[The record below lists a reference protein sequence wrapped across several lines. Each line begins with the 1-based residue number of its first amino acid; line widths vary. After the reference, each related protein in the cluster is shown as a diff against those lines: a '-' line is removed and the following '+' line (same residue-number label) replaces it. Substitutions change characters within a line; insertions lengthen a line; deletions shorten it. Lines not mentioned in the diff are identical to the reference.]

1 MRASTVPVT
10 LVVLVIMSQ
19 SLAIVSHVELER
31 GLAHLETDYGGPIT
45 YTDEHTD
52 ATLGSS
58 NRGATLTMP
67 GGHDYERPLPLVVA
81 LHGYSS
87 SGSFNAWWMSLYD
100 SVHENEHLLLT
111 PDGSMN
117 IIGMRYWNATDA
129 CCNLFNTQVDD
140 VTFLESLIV
149 QAVQNYGAD
158 PEGVVLI
165 GHSNGAF
172 MSHRMACERGGII
185 ESIVSLN
192 GATWDDFSNNCPD
205 TGRPNIL
212 QVHGTGDTVIQY
224 DGGSTFGGMYP
235 SAPQTTTFWADRSGC
250 EMSWTNLGSIDLTNS
265 DGVAETDN
273 LEHLNCTDGNRVTHW
288 RINNASHSPLL
299 NDKKWPSETL
309 GWALEDFVRDSDGD
323 GHRDD
328 VDAFVYDS
336 GEWLDNDDDG
346 IGDNADT
353 DDDNDGLTDS
363 EEAGLGTDP
372 LNWDTDG
379 DEVSDLTDCD
389 PINGELYTDT
399 DLDGVCDE
407 VDEDADGDNWNNDQ
421 EVDCLTDWL
430 DISSVPSDLDS
441 DGVCDEVDEDADG
454 DNWNND
460 QEVDCLTDWLDV
472 SSVPSDLDS
481 DGECDPLDIDDDGD
495 WVVDIDDAFPMDPS
509 ETNDLDGDGIGDNTD
524 QDDDGDGWLD
534 VTEAIC
540 AAAGGQGDP
549 RNADVMPVDNE
560 TDVGADGVYG
570 TDDDVIVG
578 DGLCNAI
585 DPDDDN
591 DGYPDPV
598 DINNILDEEDAFQY
612 DPTEWLDTDNDGVGD
627 NADAFPSDP
636 NEWSDADDDG
646 VGDNSDAFPNEVNE
660 WSDLDG
666 DGVGD
671 NTDAFPTDPLEWID
685 TDGDGFGDNSDA
697 FPMDVD
703 EWQDAD
709 GDGVGNNADAYPF
722 DSSKWEKEPNYV
734 MIGLAGALAM
744 MAILGYTRQRH
755 D

>member
-1 MRASTVPVT
+1 MITGQFERASPHSRTMRASTVPVA
-10 LVVLVIMSQ
+10 LVVLVLMSQ
-19 SLAIVSHVELER
+19 SLAVVSHVELER

-117 IIGMRYWNATDA
+117 NIGMRYWNATDA
-129 CCNLFNTQVDD
+129 CCNLFNAQVDD
-140 VTFLESLIV
+140 VTFLESLIY

-212 QVHGTGDTVIQY
+212 HVHGTADSTIQY
-224 DGGSTFGGMYP
+224 DGGSMFGETYP
-235 SAPQTTTFWADRSGC
+235 SAPQTAAYWADRAGC
-250 EMSWTNLGSIDLTNS
+250 DTSWTNLGSIDLINS
-265 DGVAETDN
+265 DGVTETDN
-273 LEHLNCTDGNRVTHW
+273 LEHLNCTDENRVAHW
-288 RINNASHSPLL
+288 RINNASHAPFL
-299 NDKKWPSETL
+299 NDEKWPSETL

-328 VDAFVYDS
+328 GDAFVFDS
-336 GEWLDNDDDG
+336 GEWLDSDEDG

-372 LNWDTDG
+372 LNWDTDDDG
-379 DEVSDLTDCD
+379 ISDFSDCA
-389 PINGELYTDT
+389 PIDGELYTDT
-399 DLDGVCDE
+399 DLDGACDE
-407 VDEDADGDNWNNDQ
+407 VDEDADGDGWEN
-421 EVDCLTDWL
+421 ELEFDCLT
-430 DISSVPSDLDS
+430 
-441 DGVCDEVDEDADG
+441 G
-454 DNWNND
+454 
-460 QEVDCLTDWLDV
+460 WLDV
-472 SSVPSDLDS
+472 SSVPSDFDH
-481 DGECDPLDIDDDGD
+481 DGICD
-495 WVVDIDDAFPMDPS
+495 VMDP
-509 ETNDLDGDGIGDNTD
+509 
-524 QDDDGDGWLD
+524 DDDGDGYFDNDDLFPLD
-534 VTEAIC
+534 ESEWSDYDED
-540 AAAGGQGDP
+540 GFGD
-549 RNADVMPVDNE
+549 NVD
-560 TDVGADGVYG
+560 
-570 TDDDVIVG
+570 TDDDEDGWSDDDELSCGTNPWGLPDPEDKDG
-578 DGLCNAI
+578 DGVCDFL
-585 DPDDDN
+585 DPDIDG
-591 DGYPDPV
+591 DGYPNDDDHYP
-598 DINNILDEEDAFQY
+598 LDSS
-612 DPTEWLDTDNDGVGD
+612 EWADTDSDGVGD
-627 NADAFPSDP
+627 NADAFPSDS
-636 NEWSDADDDG
+636 NEWSDADIDG
-646 VGDNSDAFPNEVNE
+646 VGDNADAFPSDSNETL
-660 WSDLDG
+660 DTDG

-671 NTDAFPTDPLEWID
+671 NTDAFPADPLEWID
-685 TDGDGFGDNSDA
+685 TDDDGFGDNSDA
-697 FPMDVD
+697 FAMDVD
-703 EWQDAD
+703 EWLDTD
-709 GDGVGNNADAYPF
+709 GDGVGNNADAHPL
-722 DSSKWEKEPNYV
+722 DSSKWEENPNYV

>member
-1 MRASTVPVT
+1 MITGQFERASPHSRTMRASTVPVA

-19 SLAIVSHVELER
+19 SLAVVSHVELER
-31 GLAHLETDYGGPIT
+31 GFAHLETDYGGPIT

-117 IIGMRYWNATDA
+117 NIGMRYWNATDA

-172 MSHRMACERGGII
+172 MSHRMACERGEII

-212 QVHGTGDTVIQY
+212 HVHGTADSTIQY
-224 DGGSTFGGMYP
+224 DGGSMFGGTYP
-235 SAPQTTTFWADRSGC
+235 SAPQTTAYWADRSGC
-250 EMSWTNLGSIDLTNS
+250 DASWTNLGSIDLINS

-273 LEHLNCTDGNRVTHW
+273 LEHLNCTDENRVAHW
-288 RINNASHSPLL
+288 RINNASHAPFL
-299 NDKKWPSETL
+299 NDEKWPSETL

-328 VDAFVYDS
+328 GDAFVYDS
-336 GEWLDNDDDG
+336 GEWLDSDEDG

-372 LNWDTDG
+372 LNWDTDDDG
-379 DEVSDLTDCD
+379 ISDFSDCA
-389 PINGELYTDT
+389 PIDGELYTDT
-399 DLDGVCDE
+399 DLDGACDE
-407 VDEDADGDNWNNDQ
+407 VDEDADGDGWGN
-421 EVDCLTDWL
+421 ELEFDCLT
-430 DISSVPSDLDS
+430 
-441 DGVCDEVDEDADG
+441 G
-454 DNWNND
+454 
-460 QEVDCLTDWLDV
+460 WLDV
-472 SSVPSDLDS
+472 SSVPSDFDH
-481 DGECDPLDIDDDGD
+481 DGICD
-495 WVVDIDDAFPMDPS
+495 VMDP
-509 ETNDLDGDGIGDNTD
+509 
-524 QDDDGDGWLD
+524 DDDGDGYFDNDDLFPLD
-534 VTEAIC
+534 ESEWSDYDED
-540 AAAGGQGDP
+540 GFGD
-549 RNADVMPVDNE
+549 NVD
-560 TDVGADGVYG
+560 
-570 TDDDVIVG
+570 TDDDDDGWSDDDELSCGTNPWGLPDPEDKDG
-578 DGLCNAI
+578 DGVCDFL
-585 DPDDDN
+585 DPDIDGDGHPNDD
-591 DGYPDPV
+591 DHYP
-598 DINNILDEEDAFQY
+598 LDSS
-612 DPTEWLDTDNDGVGD
+612 EWADTDSDGVGD
-627 NADAFPSDP
+627 NADAFPSDS
-636 NEWSDADDDG
+636 NEWADADIDG
-646 VGDNSDAFPNEVNE
+646 VGDNSDAFPNDSNE
-660 WSDLDG
+660 TLDTDG
-666 DGVGD
+666 DGVGE
-671 NTDAFPTDPLEWID
+671 NTDAFPADPLEWID
-685 TDGDGFGDNSDA
+685 TDDDGFGDNSDA
-697 FPMDVD
+697 FAMDVD
-703 EWQDAD
+703 EWLDTD
-709 GDGVGNNADAYPF
+709 GDGVGNNADAYPL
-722 DSSKWEKEPNYV
+722 DSSKWEETPNYV
-734 MIGLAGALAM
+734 MIGLGGALAM
-744 MAILGYTRQRH
+744 IAILGYTRQRH

>member
-1 MRASTVPVT
+1 MITGQFERASPHSRTMRASTVPVA

-19 SLAIVSHVELER
+19 SLAVVSHVELER
-31 GLAHLETDYGGPIT
+31 GFAHLETDYGGPIT

-117 IIGMRYWNATDA
+117 NIGMRYWNATDA

-140 VTFLESLIV
+140 VTFLESLID

-172 MSHRMACERGGII
+172 MSHRMACERGEII

-212 QVHGTGDTVIQY
+212 HVHGTADSTIQY
-224 DGGSTFGGMYP
+224 DGGSMFGGTYP
-235 SAPQTTTFWADRSGC
+235 SAPQTTAYWADRSGC
-250 EMSWTNLGSIDLTNS
+250 DASWTNLGSIDLINS

-273 LEHLNCTDGNRVTHW
+273 LEHLNCTDENRVAHW
-288 RINNASHSPLL
+288 RINNASHAPFL
-299 NDKKWPSETL
+299 NDEKWPSETL

-328 VDAFVYDS
+328 GDAFVYDS
-336 GEWLDNDDDG
+336 GEWLDSDEDG

-372 LNWDTDG
+372 LNWDTDDDG
-379 DEVSDLTDCD
+379 ISDFSDCA
-389 PINGELYTDT
+389 PIDGELYTDT
-399 DLDGVCDE
+399 DLDGACDE
-407 VDEDADGDNWNNDQ
+407 VDEDADGDGWGN
-421 EVDCLTDWL
+421 ELEFDCLT
-430 DISSVPSDLDS
+430 
-441 DGVCDEVDEDADG
+441 G
-454 DNWNND
+454 
-460 QEVDCLTDWLDV
+460 WLDV
-472 SSVPSDLDS
+472 SSVPSDFDH
-481 DGECDPLDIDDDGD
+481 DGICD
-495 WVVDIDDAFPMDPS
+495 VMDP
-509 ETNDLDGDGIGDNTD
+509 
-524 QDDDGDGWLD
+524 DDDGDGYFDNDDLFPLD
-534 VTEAIC
+534 ESEWSDYDED
-540 AAAGGQGDP
+540 GFGD
-549 RNADVMPVDNE
+549 NVD
-560 TDVGADGVYG
+560 
-570 TDDDVIVG
+570 TDDDDDGWSDDDELSCGTNPWGLPDPEDKDG
-578 DGLCNAI
+578 DGVCDFL
-585 DPDDDN
+585 DPDIDGDGHPNDD
-591 DGYPDPV
+591 DHYP
-598 DINNILDEEDAFQY
+598 LDSS
-612 DPTEWLDTDNDGVGD
+612 EWADTDSDGVGD
-627 NADAFPSDP
+627 NADAFPSDS
-636 NEWSDADDDG
+636 NEWADADIDG
-646 VGDNSDAFPNEVNE
+646 VGDNSDAFPNDSNE
-660 WSDLDG
+660 TLDTDG
-666 DGVGD
+666 DGVGE
-671 NTDAFPTDPLEWID
+671 NTDAFPADPLEWID
-685 TDGDGFGDNSDA
+685 TDDDGFGDNSDA
-697 FPMDVD
+697 FAMDVD
-703 EWQDAD
+703 EWLDTD
-709 GDGVGNNADAYPF
+709 GDGVGNNADAYPL
-722 DSSKWEKEPNYV
+722 DSSKWEETPNYV
-734 MIGLAGALAM
+734 MIGLGGALAM
-744 MAILGYTRQRH
+744 IAILGYTRQRH

>member
-1 MRASTVPVT
+1 LKERPPRSRTMRASTVPVT

-372 LNWDTDG
+372 LNWDTDD
-379 DEVSDLTDCD
+379 DEISDLTDCD
-389 PINGELYTDT
+389 PIDGELYTDT
-399 DLDGVCDE
+399 DLDGACDE
-407 VDEDADGDNWNNDQ
+407 VDEDADGDGWEN
-421 EVDCLTDWL
+421 ELEFDCMT
-430 DISSVPSDLDS
+430 
-441 DGVCDEVDEDADG
+441 G
-454 DNWNND
+454 
-460 QEVDCLTDWLDV
+460 WLDV
-472 SSVPSDLDS
+472 SSVPSDLDH
-481 DGECDPLDIDDDGD
+481 DGICDVIDPDDDGD
-495 WVVDIDDAFPMDPS
+495 GYFDNDDLFPLDAS
-509 ETNDLDGDGIGDNTD
+509 EWSDNDGDGFGDNADT
-524 QDDDGDGWLD
+524 DDDGDGWSDDDELSCGTNPWGLPDPEDMDEDGVCDPLD
-534 VTEAIC
+534 SDVD
-540 AAAGGQGDP
+540 GDGHP
-549 RNADVMPVDNE
+549 NDEDHYPLDSSEWADTDSDGVGDNSDAFPNDSNE
-560 TDVGADGVYG
+560 T
-570 TDDDVIVG
+570 
-578 DGLCNAI
+578 
-585 DPDDDN
+585 
-591 DGYPDPV
+591 
-598 DINNILDEEDAFQY
+598 
-612 DPTEWLDTDNDGVGD
+612 LDTDEDGVGD
-627 NADAFPSDP
+627 NADAFPSEP
-636 NEWSDADDDG
+636 SEWSDI
-646 VGDNSDAFPNEVNE
+646 
-660 WSDLDG
+660 DG

-671 NTDAFPTDPLEWID
+671 NTDAFPADPLEWID
-685 TDGDGFGDNSDA
+685 TDGDGFGDNSDD
-697 FPMDVD
+697 FPMDVE
-703 EWQDAD
+703 EWLDTD
-709 GDGVGNNADAYPF
+709 GDGVGNNADAHPL
-722 DSSKWEKEPNYV
+722 DSSKWEEDPNYV

-744 MAILGYTRQRH
+744 IAILAYTRQRH

>member
-1 MRASTVPVT
+1 MITGQFERASPHSRTMRASTVPVA

-19 SLAIVSHVELER
+19 SLAVVSHVELER
-31 GLAHLETDYGGPIT
+31 GFAHLETDYGGPIT

-117 IIGMRYWNATDA
+117 NIGMRYWNATDA

-172 MSHRMACERGGII
+172 MSHRMACERGEII

-212 QVHGTGDTVIQY
+212 HVHGTADSTIQY
-224 DGGSTFGGMYP
+224 DGGSMFGGTYP
-235 SAPQTTTFWADRSGC
+235 SAPQTTAYWADRSGC
-250 EMSWTNLGSIDLTNS
+250 DASWTNLGSIDLINS

-273 LEHLNCTDGNRVTHW
+273 LEHLNCTDENRVAHW
-288 RINNASHSPLL
+288 RINNASHAPFL
-299 NDKKWPSETL
+299 NDEKWPSETL

-328 VDAFVYDS
+328 GDAFVYDS
-336 GEWLDNDDDG
+336 GEWLDSDEDG

-372 LNWDTDG
+372 LNWDTDDDG
-379 DEVSDLTDCD
+379 ISDFSDCA
-389 PINGELYTDT
+389 PIDGELYTDT
-399 DLDGVCDE
+399 DLDGACDQ
-407 VDEDADGDNWNNDQ
+407 VDEDADDDGWGN
-421 EVDCLTDWL
+421 ELEFDCLT
-430 DISSVPSDLDS
+430 
-441 DGVCDEVDEDADG
+441 G
-454 DNWNND
+454 
-460 QEVDCLTDWLDV
+460 WLDV
-472 SSVPSDLDS
+472 SSVPSDFDH
-481 DGECDPLDIDDDGD
+481 DGICD
-495 WVVDIDDAFPMDPS
+495 VMDP
-509 ETNDLDGDGIGDNTD
+509 
-524 QDDDGDGWLD
+524 DDDGDGYFDNDDLFPLD
-534 VTEAIC
+534 ESEWSDYDED
-540 AAAGGQGDP
+540 GFGD
-549 RNADVMPVDNE
+549 NVD
-560 TDVGADGVYG
+560 
-570 TDDDVIVG
+570 TDDDDDGWSDDDELSCGTNPWGLPDPEDKDG
-578 DGLCNAI
+578 DGVCDFL
-585 DPDDDN
+585 DPDIDGDGHPNDD
-591 DGYPDPV
+591 DHYP
-598 DINNILDEEDAFQY
+598 LDSS
-612 DPTEWLDTDNDGVGD
+612 EWADTDSDGVGD
-627 NADAFPSDP
+627 NADAFPSDS
-636 NEWSDADDDG
+636 NEWADADIDG
-646 VGDNSDAFPNEVNE
+646 VGDNSDAFPNDSNE
-660 WSDLDG
+660 TLDTDG
-666 DGVGD
+666 DGVGE
-671 NTDAFPTDPLEWID
+671 NTDAFPADPLEWID
-685 TDGDGFGDNSDA
+685 TDDDGFGDNSDA
-697 FPMDVD
+697 FAMDVD
-703 EWQDAD
+703 EWLDTD
-709 GDGVGNNADAYPF
+709 GDGVGNNADAYPL
-722 DSSKWEKEPNYV
+722 DSSKWEETPNYV
-734 MIGLAGALAM
+734 MIGLGGALAM
-744 MAILGYTRQRH
+744 IAILGYTRQRH